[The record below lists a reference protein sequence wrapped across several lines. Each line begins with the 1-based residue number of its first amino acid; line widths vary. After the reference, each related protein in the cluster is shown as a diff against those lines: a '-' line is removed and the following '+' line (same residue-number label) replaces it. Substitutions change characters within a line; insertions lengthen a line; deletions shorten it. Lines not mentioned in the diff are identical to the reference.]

1 MLELPPPA
9 SEYIFGNSR
18 NSEPA
23 QPDLSTDNNLENT
36 TENKSGTEDIASQ
49 YIREDY
55 EGSILES
62 NSSLEEE
69 FTAPKRTLP
78 AMPDREWYIDREG
91 RSYLSEFIKNTQEKK
106 VDVKSPEEL
115 EEELKKLELSEKKE
129 KVEELREKIKTL
141 KTQTP
146 RLFKELRNEIEKL
159 ITQIEKEE
167 KTTSQILEKKAV
179 ISDIITQIED
189 PNIYKE
195 FLKNQGDPVEG
206 IITKI
211 LVESTKIDGESKKIF
226 GDDIA
231 SIAKI
236 IAPIVKENAIKK
248 IITHTGVQADLNRC
262 NEALEQSSADLQ
274 FTLNR
279 YDEALTQAS
288 ADLQADLNKYNAALE
303 ESEENRY
310 ASFNKIIAQISDDKG
325 SLINK
330 YYKEDPYSIAGIID
344 QIQSEKADKNPIE
357 EITTQISNE
366 NRIKEITTQI
376 QRQNKIASQALKED
390 PLVQILIEHKKE
402 TSDKILSAIEE
413 AKLSKK
419 DEDEKGSAVVTS
431 EIGSNI
437 SKAPTKK
444 FKLDGEEVVE
454 GQVVTIT
461 NLNPSGKN
469 IDALFLNGKSSEIPK
484 IETKTT
490 KPSFFSRLLSGNTV
504 PKYKEN
510 SKPQSDVVFFKLQE
524 NTAHPNEEQNLDPP
538 TEEQNLDPPTEEQN
552 LDPPTED
559 KKLESQTIKDIKESV
574 IKNQYSALKLK
585 EKKLADQ
592 LEEGEKG
599 GQKEEQQAL
608 IKKEKSPY
616 VKKLLLYAELI
627 DKIPE
632 QYSKS
637 LRSVHQKII
646 KSKSEERHF
655 KKTLDSLTELIAK
668 EEEQKRIAEE
678 LAKEIVEEFARDI
691 LREIKEEEEQI
702 ALEIERA
709 ALEEENRIRNARP
722 SIVKPQEERKLLEER
737 IKDAQEKLNE
747 NCRKREDIVGIIKER
762 LSSEYVDK
770 KLEDDAEESTW
781 VQLVIE
787 AIIVDEAKKTLTE
800 GEITEIENH
809 LQQQSTWKELT
820 EETIDENAKQDQK
833 IDKKAF
839 NLLAIKKALEKKLES
854 ERAKCLQELG
864 FCEEFIV
871 EDLKDIDTKQSRLN
885 FFDYKNQFYQNA
897 YPIFQPEN
905 ETRTLELHLNDLKIK
920 LQEKKEKLQLDNGQH
935 GSRDD
940 KYTNNEEPAEF
951 DPQTT
956 EPLGGDEEPFLQIS
970 LAQKIPKLGT
980 SPVFDQASARN
991 TDIEVYQTFQAD
1003 GKQSN
1008 SALDSNQ
1015 LLGEIQ
1021 AQSSKKL
1028 ESDIG
1033 NTNRYPDDVPVYDPY
1048 SGLFLNLLS
1057 IETLKALPPPAST
1070 EEVSSDPLTKV
1081 SIIAL
1086 LRGIMGN
1093 SKEAQENTA
1102 TSIDDIEKEN
1112 LIIEVPPKDQIDE
1125 EDRIKKSFSNLF
1137 IRCLIEKVESSENK
1151 SCNQTTDNQ
1160 NEGDNSITDDLN
1172 TNSKDPNKISFTEK
1186 EILECYN
1193 KISNHLAS
1201 EYKKLLEKLNPSN
1214 PSDPSD
1220 PPNPLNPSDPSDPKK
1235 ESDFLALDD
1244 SDIKEMQDP
1253 IIYCGVGI
1261 KMRLETQEID
1271 GEEKHY
1277 LKIVEIFEDSALN
1290 ENEHLN
1296 KKISEVLIKQSDNI
1310 DKYQSITDIL
1320 KECDNNKDKFYV
1332 KISSIFRNP
1341 SEEKIGLKFQDEESL
1356 NREYEKKLFQPDKRK
1371 SMNLEDIKGLKESI
1385 DSRRDT
1391 YTPLLS
1397 QLSVILQ

>member
-1 MLELPPPA
+1 MNPKINSLDPSEREEQMLL
-9 SEYIFGNSR
+9 
-18 NSEPA
+18 
-23 QPDLSTDNNLENT
+23 
-36 TENKSGTEDIASQ
+36 
-49 YIREDY
+49 
-55 EGSILES
+55 
-62 NSSLEEE
+62 
-69 FTAPKRTLP
+69 
-78 AMPDREWYIDREG
+78 AMPDREWYIDDKG
-91 RSYLSEFIKNTQEKK
+91 RSYLSEFIKNIQEKK
-106 VDVKSPEEL
+106 IDVKYTEEL
-115 EEELKKLELSEKKE
+115 EEELKKLELSEKK
-129 KVEELREKIKTL
+129 KKLEELTGKINTA

-146 RLFKELRNEIEKL
+146 RLFQELRNEIEKL

-167 KTTSQILEKKAV
+167 KTISRILEKKAL

-189 PNIYKE
+189 PEIYKE
-195 FLKNQGDPVEG
+195 FPKNQGDPIEG

-211 LVESTKIDGESKKIF
+211 LAESEEIDEESKRIF

-236 IAPIVKENAIKK
+236 IAPIVKENAVKK
-248 IITHTGVQADLNRC
+248 IITHTGAQADLNRY
-262 NEALEQSSADLQ
+262 NEALEQASVDLKV
-274 FTLNR
+274 TLNK
-279 YDEALTQAS
+279 YDEALKQASEDPQADLNNNEALMQAS

-303 ESEENRY
+303 KSEENRY
-310 ASFNKIIAQISDDKG
+310 ASFNKIIAQISDDKDDKG

-376 QRQNKIASQALKED
+376 QRQNKIAFQALKED
-390 PLVQILIEHKKE
+390 PLVQTLIEHKKE
-402 TSDKILSAIEE
+402 TSDNILSAIEE
-413 AKLSKK
+413 AKLFQVEAEVVKAKPDSSFKK
-419 DEDEKGSAVVTS
+419 DDLVEASFKTDLSKISNKSNFPIFFSARRGKQEEETLASNHS
-431 EIGSNI
+431 EIETIQIDKDTVEADTVFTERQKITFKSHQELDD
-437 SKAPTKK
+437 STK
-444 FKLDGEEVVE
+444 ES
-454 GQVVTIT
+454 I
-461 NLNPSGKN
+461 
-469 IDALFLNGKSSEIPK
+469 
-484 IETKTT
+484 
-490 KPSFFSRLLSGNTV
+490 
-504 PKYKEN
+504 
-510 SKPQSDVVFFKLQE
+510 
-524 NTAHPNEEQNLDPP
+524 
-538 TEEQNLDPPTEEQN
+538 
-552 LDPPTED
+552 
-559 KKLESQTIKDIKESV
+559 KKSV
-574 IKNQYSALKLK
+574 IKEQYSALKLK

-599 GQKEEQQAL
+599 GQKEEQQAVV
-608 IKKEKSPY
+608 KKEKSPD

-655 KKTLDSLTELIAK
+655 KKTLDSLTKLIAK

-678 LAKEIVEEFARDI
+678 LTKEIVEEFARDI
-691 LREIKEEEEQI
+691 LREIEEEKKQI
-702 ALEIERA
+702 ALEEKRA
-709 ALEEENRIRNARP
+709 ALEEENRIKNARP

-770 KLEDDAEESTW
+770 KLEDGAEESIW
-781 VQLVIE
+781 VLLAIE

-809 LQQQSTWKELT
+809 LQQQLTRKELT
-820 EETIDENAKQDQK
+820 EEIIDENAKQDQK

-839 NLLAIKKALEKKLES
+839 NLLVIKKALEKKLES
-854 ERAKCLQELG
+854 EQAEYLQKFD

-920 LQEKKEKLQLDNGQH
+920 LQEKKEKLQLDNGQYE
-935 GSRDD
+935 SLDD
-940 KYTNNEEPAEF
+940 KHPNNEQNNEEPAEF

-956 EPLGGDEEPFLQIS
+956 EPLEGEREPFLQIS
-970 LAQKIPKLGT
+970 LAKKPPKLGT

-1003 GKQSN
+1003 GQQLN
-1008 SALDSNQ
+1008 SVVDSYQ

-1033 NTNRYPDDVPVYDPY
+1033 NTNRYSYDPY
-1048 SGLFLNLLS
+1048 SGLFLNSLLE
-1057 IETLKALPPPAST
+1057 ETPEALPPPAST

-1151 SCNQTTDNQ
+1151 SWNQTTDNQ

-1172 TNSKDPNKISFTEK
+1172 TNSNPNKISFTEK
-1186 EILECYN
+1186 EILECDN
-1193 KISNHLAS
+1193 KISIHLAS

-1271 GEEKHY
+1271 GEKKHY

-1296 KKISEVLIKQSDNI
+1296 KKISGVLIKQSDNS